1 MKNSIGFNLNQIRYA
16 ISELIETSVGIYKF
30 YSTQTEQKSPL
41 KSQTRQVQA
50 RQGITTVRPEFSV
63 DYDEER
69 DHKIEI
75 AYSLWPGYTME
86 INVCGHVQPIG
97 LDEAT
102 ALADEIKAA
111 LEEVERHKTLIADY
125 EDDVDTEKG
134 AL

>member
-1 MKNSIGFNLNQIRYA
+1 MANSIRFNLNQIRHA
-16 ISELIETSVGIYKF
+16 ISEFVSTSIDIYKF
-30 YSTQTEQKSPL
+30 YFIQTEQKSSLSPRM
-41 KSQTRQVQA
+41 QQVKA
-50 RQGITTVRPEFSV
+50 RQGTTTVRPEFSV

-69 DHKIEI
+69 DHKVEI
-75 AYSLWPGYTME
+75 TYSLWPGYTME

-111 LEEVERHKTLIADY
+111 LEEVERHKALIADY